1 MTESHTLGTIASVVL
16 AADANDLFAKMQAS
30 VRALGGEQGLFGIRV
45 QRPMLGTVQHVA
57 SGYPPEYQ
65 RIYEDRHFIMRDPT
79 VVHCQSCT
87 APLVW
92 NEGMYD
98 THSFEI
104 MEESRRFG
112 LGYGLSVAVHE
123 SPAAK
128 SMLSIARDK
137 PFRRGSAEE
146 RRLKEGAAVL
156 ASAMHMATQRLV
168 MPRLFEDLAPVLTP
182 REKTCLRWVAQGKS
196 DGVIADIL
204 RISSSA
210 VHFHVTNV
218 LKKLQV
224 SSRAQAAAKAVAL
237 GLLD

>member
-1 MTESHTLGTIASVVL
+1 VVL
-16 AADANDLFAKMQAS
+16 AADADDLFAKMQAS
-30 VRALGGEQGLFGIRV
+30 VRALGGEQGLFGIRL
-45 QRPMLGTVQHVA
+45 QRPMLGMMQHVA
-57 SGYPPEYQ
+57 SGYPLEYQ
-65 RIYEDRHFIMRDPT
+65 RIYQDRRFIMRDPT
-79 VVHCQSCT
+79 VAHCQSCT

-98 THSFEI
+98 TTSFEI

-123 SPAAK
+123 SATAK

-137 PFRRGSAEE
+137 PFRCGSEEE
-146 RRLKEGAAVL
+146 RLLKEGAAVL
-156 ASAMHMATQRLV
+156 ASAMHVGTQRLV
-168 MPRLFEDLAPVLTP
+168 VPRMLEELSPALTP

-218 LKKLQV
+218 LQKLQV
-224 SSRAQAAAKAVAL
+224 SSRAQAVAKAVAL